1 MDDLTPNNGHNDGG
15 YDNNGYDN
23 NGYNNGGYDNSG
35 YNNNGY
41 NNNGY
46 NNGGYDNNGYNNGGY
61 NNYGYGNNG
70 GGYFPDGP
78 FRGMYDEDNDFP
90 EPQKGSGF
98 AIASFVIS
106 LINLVICGTLLSII
120 TVPLCL
126 IFSVVSLAGRRKG
139 AVFAVIGIIIS
150 LVSAVFFAFA
160 GYIFYKI
167 TPDFIYFL
175 NNAPQI
181 IEEYDRDGS
190 IPEQYEKYRDP
201 KYDKYWERFGYNSF
215 DEFFAKEFIE
225 KNRAQVKEYSSSD
238 TGTSASISSGF
249 APALIE

>member
-175 NNAPQI
+175 NNAPQ
-181 IEEYDRDGS
+181 
-190 IPEQYEKYRDP
+190 
-201 KYDKYWERFGYNSF
+201 
-215 DEFFAKEFIE
+215 
-225 KNRAQVKEYSSSD
+225 
-238 TGTSASISSGF
+238 TGTVLYRSSMRSTEIPNTTSTGKDL
-249 APALIE
+249 AITALTSSLQRNSSKKTELR